1 MLVEVLLQQER
12 SALLG
17 IGGASKCEWHPPS
30 PNPPSNPVPAGVVA
44 RPLLQSERRVDGF
57 PRLWRGAREAGVWVV
72 RDGEAGGCVRRSITI
87 PSVVA
92 VSAVASVASIPS
104 TLTSIASTLTSIAS
118 TLTSIASTLT
128 SIASI
133 PSTLASI
140 ASIPSTLASHTST
153 HRGTTALTQHT
164 REPIPHSVLRRTL
177 PQPDQRLQLPP
188 HRQVASPP
196 RPHI

>member
-17 IGGASKCEWHPPS
+17 IGGAFRCEWHPPS

-44 RPLLQSERRVDGF
+44 RPLHQSERRVGGF
-57 PRLWRGAREAGVWVV
+57 PRLWRGACEAGVWIV
-72 RDGEAGGCVRRSITI
+72 RDSEAGGWDVRDSEAGGRARRSVAVS
-87 PSVVA
+87 SVVA
-92 VSAVASVASIPS
+92 VSAADSVVASALASIPS
-104 TLTSIASTLTSIAS
+104 TLTSIPSILTS
-118 TLTSIASTLT
+118 
-128 SIASI
+128 
-133 PSTLASI
+133 
-140 ASIPSTLASHTST
+140 HTTT
-153 HRGTTALTQHT
+153 HRSTTLTQHR
-164 REPIPHSVLRRTL
+164 REPIPHSVLRRPL

>member
-104 TLTSIASTLTSIAS
+104 TVASIPSTLTSIAS
-118 TLTSIASTLT
+118 TLTSIA
-128 SIASI
+128 
-133 PSTLASI
+133 STLASI

-188 HRQVASPP
+188 HRQVASPL

>member
-104 TLTSIASTLTSIAS
+104 TVASIPSTLTSIAS
-118 TLTSIASTLT
+118 TLTSIA
-128 SIASI
+128 
-133 PSTLASI
+133 STLASI